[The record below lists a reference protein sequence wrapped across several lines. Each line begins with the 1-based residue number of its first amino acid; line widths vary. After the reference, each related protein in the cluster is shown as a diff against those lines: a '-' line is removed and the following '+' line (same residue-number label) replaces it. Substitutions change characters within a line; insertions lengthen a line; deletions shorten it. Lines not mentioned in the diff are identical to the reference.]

1 MNASRGKTPVPDTEV
16 VLRIRLG
23 DDFVPFHQSKTDAQ
37 GKFRFE
43 HVPIG
48 KDYRYLPG
56 ASRDG
61 VHYPG
66 PPFEVTSKQPWV
78 SVDLQVW
85 DSVTEPNPLVIRRQE
100 IVLRPE
106 PGLLYVTEA
115 MLVEN
120 PTSACY
126 VGRAAEGESEPV
138 TLRLGIPSD
147 FAQTT
152 FFKEFF
158 GRRFA
163 ISKQGLV
170 TGIAWPPGR
179 RELSFTYVVPNEKK
193 YYRWQ
198 RPLDLPCYGLR
209 VRVQNATIM
218 KFTPEHD
225 GTIS

>member
-1 MNASRGKTPVPDTEV
+1 MGIAKLLVAGWCFLAAAPSAREGLVTGTVVNASRGKTPVPDTEV

-85 DSVTEPNPLVIRRQE
+85 DSVSVPGQEEESASAEECPTTQERLRNPHLPFRSRSITR
-100 IVLRPE
+100 ILYFP
-106 PGLLYVTEA
+106 PYPSISDLL
-115 MLVEN
+115 
-120 PTSACY
+120 
-126 VGRAAEGESEPV
+126 GRS
-138 TLRLGIPSD
+138 
-147 FAQTT
+147 
-152 FFKEFF
+152 
-158 GRRFA
+158 
-163 ISKQGLV
+163 
-170 TGIAWPPGR
+170 
-179 RELSFTYVVPNEKK
+179 
-193 YYRWQ
+193 
-198 RPLDLPCYGLR
+198 
-209 VRVQNATIM
+209 
-218 KFTPEHD
+218 
-225 GTIS
+225 